1 MRHFLNKEMRALQF
15 RSNSAG
21 DILLRADWAALVASL
36 GAIPEWIIQSLH
48 PYGRL
53 VGRMPIPAWE
63 FAEAS
68 PSSRDPEG
76 RLHLLCS
83 HWHHAVARFEKCPCC
98 DSPGYIEIRNAAA
111 QPILQF
117 RAPSGTP
124 VGPLA
129 ALAAKHAAPAGL
141 APAASFASPEL
152 VLPRFD
158 ATGCNTAPASA
169 LPAFLSRLGTA
180 GVALLWR
187 LGNGGCD
194 HRRLFAPSSVGLE
207 DSVLT
212 ASGPYHNTCQ
222 LILPAA
228 QHLALE
234 TSPIAERV
242 HVLAPDGALLLTL
255 APALGRHQPVW
266 ATEVLSLFTANR

>member
-1 MRHFLNKEMRALQF
+1 MRHSLNSATQALQF
-15 RSNSAG
+15 RSNATG
-21 DILLRADWAALVASL
+21 DILLRSDWTALLTSL
-36 GAIPEWIIQSLH
+36 RTIPAWIIQSLH
-48 PYGRL
+48 PFGRL
-53 VGRMPIPAWE
+53 VGRTTIPAWDL
-63 FAEAS
+63 ADLS
-68 PSSRDPEG
+68 KPMSDPAG
-76 RLHLLCS
+76 RLHLTFS
-83 HWHHAVARFEKCPCC
+83 HWHHAVARLEKCPCC
-98 DSPGYIEIRNAAA
+98 DSPGYIEIRNSVA

-117 RAPSGTP
+117 RAPAGTL

-129 ALAAKHAAPAGL
+129 GLAAQLAAPAGL

-152 VLPRFD
+152 VLSRFD
-158 ATGCNTAPASA
+158 ATGCNTAPSAA

-180 GVALLWR
+180 GVELLWR
-187 LGNGGCD
+187 MGNGGCD